1 MGPVCPTV
9 SLMFLISVMPRS
21 PGIAAPGSN
30 SPQWPLQPTPVRP
43 MMKVRHLEI
52 TTMIGCKVACVYCP
66 QDKIS
71 HRYFG
76 TDRMMKFEDFKI
88 YIEKVPRRVVVH
100 FTGFAEPFLNP
111 QCTEMIEYAAR
122 RGHLIY
128 ISTTLAG
135 MTREDIRRLSKLA
148 YYQFQ
153 IHLPSAEKLMNLKID
168 DEYFSL
174 LSDLVSAGIIT
185 DLHFH
190 GNEVHPL
197 VGAWLRQHAVNFEEF
212 WIQDRAGNLNTEK
225 VKKKVSKAVITTA
238 KPNGKLR
245 CDRVNINVLLPNGD
259 VVLCCMDWSAEY
271 VLGNLKRDQFDD
283 LYRSETFRRVLRGL
297 REPGSDI
304 LCRTCHVAQSAEI
317 KDRLKTVI
325 HNIPGAGPIAVQT
338 LRQLKQGTKSLV
350 HAAFRPGRAGASE

>member
-1 MGPVCPTV
+1 
-9 SLMFLISVMPRS
+9 
-21 PGIAAPGSN
+21 
-30 SPQWPLQPTPVRP
+30 
-43 MMKVRHLEI
+43 MKVRHLEI

-76 TDRMMKFEDFKI
+76 TDRMMTFNDFKI
-88 YIEKVPRRVVVH
+88 YIEKVPKHVVVH

-111 QCTEMIEYAAR
+111 QCTDMIEYAAR
-122 RGHLIY
+122 RGHPIY

-153 IHLPSAEKLMNLKID
+153 VHLPSAEKLMNLAIN

-174 LSDLVSAGIIT
+174 LSALVSAGIIS

-190 GNEVHPL
+190 GDEVHPL
-197 VGAWLRQHAVNFEEF
+197 VGAWLRQHAVDFEEF

-225 VKKKVSKAVITTA
+225 VKKKVSKPVITVA
-238 KPNGKLR
+238 KPSGKLR
-245 CDRVNINVLLPNGD
+245 CDRIYINVLLPNGD
-259 VVLCCMDWSAEY
+259 VVLCCMDWSAQY
-271 VLGNLKRDQFDD
+271 VLGNLKRDRFED
-283 LYRSETFRRVLRGL
+283 LYQSETFRRVLRGL

-304 LCRTCHVAQSAEI
+304 LCRTCHVAQSGAI
-317 KDRLKTVI
+317 KDRVMTTI
-325 HNIPGAGPIAVQT
+325 RNIPSIGPVAAQT
-338 LRQLKQGTKSLV
+338 LSRLKQGTKTLGRF
-350 HAAFRPGRAGASE
+350 AFQGSRASR